1 MKLKHSNI
9 KPKVV
14 PVLSFLYGQFDLPY
28 FFPQVKNKEL
38 TLRERPFRKH
48 NGICFGPKWPVRK
61 RVTSLGK
68 SQQMI

>member
-1 MKLKHSNI
+1 MKLKHLNI

-38 TLRERPFRKH
+38 TLRERPF
-48 NGICFGPKWPVRK
+48 
-61 RVTSLGK
+61 
-68 SQQMI
+68 